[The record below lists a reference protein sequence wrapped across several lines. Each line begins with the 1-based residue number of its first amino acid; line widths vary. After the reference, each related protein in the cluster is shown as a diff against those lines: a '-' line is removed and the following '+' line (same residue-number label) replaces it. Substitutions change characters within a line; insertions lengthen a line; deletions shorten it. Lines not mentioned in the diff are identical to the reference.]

1 VATWPALIAVYYR
14 LARREEREA
23 EARFGEAYREYRAR
37 VPMFLPRIGRRGA
50 SEPSE
55 AERPV
60 S

>member
-1 VATWPALIAVYYR
+1 MLIAVYSR